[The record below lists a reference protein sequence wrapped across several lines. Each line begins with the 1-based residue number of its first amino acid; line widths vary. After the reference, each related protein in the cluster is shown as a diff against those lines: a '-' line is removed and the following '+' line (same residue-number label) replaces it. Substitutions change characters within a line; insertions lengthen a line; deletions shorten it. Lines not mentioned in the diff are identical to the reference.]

1 MKNITKKIFMGFLTL
16 FTLVGLIGCG
26 QGGKTKVDPNYPKKP
41 VEILVGFSAGGGT
54 DACARLV
61 FQYAGKYFGQK
72 FAIVNRPGASGEIA
86 WTELSKAPADGYTIG
101 FINPP
106 TFNSHPVQR
115 AGCKYSM
122 DSFKIIANMVTDPAC
137 FVVRTDSPIN
147 SVNDLYN
154 LAKTKDISIGYSG
167 PGTSE
172 SLMLRQIEELQGT
185 KLDKIP
191 YDGSAPSVVAL
202 LGGYVD
208 SVVMNVSEAIT
219 YTVDGSLK
227 LIAVSSRER
236 VDAFPNVLTLKE
248 QGMEVYNEAYRG
260 VAAPAGMPDEY
271 IAKIE
276 AAVQKALEDPEFIE
290 KAKTQNLPLNYLNSE
305 EFTEIILGIDKNL
318 REELKKGEW

>member
-1 MKNITKKIFMGFLTL
+1 MKKIKKIFMAFLTV
-16 FTLVGLIGCG
+16 FTLVSLIGCNENS
-26 QGGKTKVDPNYPKKP
+26 QTKVDPNYPKKP
-41 VEILVGFSAGGGT
+41 VEVLVGFSAGGGT

-86 WTELSKAPADGYTIG
+86 WTELSKAPTDGYTIG

-115 AGCKYSM
+115 DKCKYSM

-137 FVVRTDSPIN
+137 FVVKKDSPIN
-147 SVNDLYN
+147 SVNDLYEM
-154 LAKTKDISIGYSG
+154 AKTKNISIGYSG

-172 SLMLRQIEELQGT
+172 SLMLRQIEELKDV

-202 LGGYVD
+202 LGGHVD

-227 LIAVSSRER
+227 LIAVSSRDR
-236 VDAFPNVLTLKE
+236 VDTFPDVLTLKE
-248 QGMEVYNEAYRG
+248 QGLEVYNEAYRG
-260 VAAPAGMPDEY
+260 VAAPAGMPEEY
-271 IAKIE
+271 IEKIE
-276 AAVQKALEDPEFIE
+276 AAIKKALEDPEFIA
-290 KAKTQNLPLNYLNSE
+290 KAKTQNLPLDYMNSE
-305 EFTEIILGIDKNL
+305 ELTKVILGIDKNL
-318 REELKKGEW
+318 REEFKKGEW

>member
-1 MKNITKKIFMGFLTL
+1 MKVKGRILKLFLFIFVVF
-16 FTLVGLIGCG
+16 GLIGCS
-26 QGGKTKVDPNYPKKP
+26 QGKEVKIDSKYPKKP
-41 VEILVGFSAGGGT
+41 VEVIVGFSAGGGT

-86 WTELSKAPADGYTIG
+86 WTELSKASPEGYTIG

-115 AGCKYSM
+115 KGCKYSM
-122 DSFKIIANMVTDPAC
+122 DGFKIIANMVTDPAC
-137 FVVRTDSPIN
+137 FVVRSDSPIN
-147 SVNDLYN
+147 SINDLYET
-154 LAKTKDISIGYSG
+154 AKNKNISIGYSG

-172 SLMLRQIEELQGT
+172 SLMLRQIEEIT
-185 KLDKIP
+185 KINLDKIP

-202 LGGYVD
+202 LGGHVD

-227 LIAVSSRER
+227 LIAVSSRDR
-236 VDAFPNVLTLKE
+236 VEAFPEVSTLEE
-248 QGMEVYNEAYRG
+248 QGLKVYNEAYRG

-271 IAKIE
+271 ITKIE
-276 AAVQKALEDPEFIE
+276 DSIKKALQDPEFIE
-290 KAKTQNLPLNYLNSE
+290 KAKAQNLPLDYMGSK
-305 EFTEIILGIDKNL
+305 EFSEIILRIDENL
-318 REELKKGEW
+318 REEFKKGEW

>member
-1 MKNITKKIFMGFLTL
+1 MKIKKRILALFLSIFTIF
-16 FTLVGLIGCG
+16 GLIGCS
-26 QGGKTKVDPNYPKKP
+26 QGKEEKIDPKYPKKP
-41 VEILVGFSAGGGT
+41 VEVIVGFSAGGGT

-86 WTELSKAPADGYTIG
+86 WTELSKAPTDGYTIG

-115 AGCKYSM
+115 PGCKYSM
-122 DSFKIIANMVTDPAC
+122 ENFKIIANMVTDPAC
-137 FVVRTDSPIN
+137 FVVRASSPIN
-147 SVNDLYN
+147 SINDLYDM
-154 LAKTKDISIGYSG
+154 AKNKNVSIGYSG

-172 SLMLRQIEELQGT
+172 SLMLRQIEEIKKI

-202 LGGYVD
+202 LGGHVD

-227 LIAVSSRER
+227 LIAVSSKDR
-236 VDAFPNVLTLKE
+236 VEAFPEVSTLAE
-248 QGMEVYNEAYRG
+248 QGLEVYNEAYRG
-260 VAAPAGMPDEY
+260 VAAPAGIPDEY
-271 IAKIE
+271 ISKIE
-276 AAVQKALEDPEFIE
+276 DSIKKALQDPEFIA
-290 KAKTQNLPLNYLNSE
+290 KAKAQNLPLDYMGSE
-305 EFTEIILGIDKNL
+305 EFTNIILGIDANL
-318 REELKKGEW
+318 REEFKKGEW

>member
-1 MKNITKKIFMGFLTL
+1 MKIKKRILALLLSIFTIF
-16 FTLVGLIGCG
+16 GLIGCS
-26 QGGKTKVDPNYPKKP
+26 QGKEVKVDPKYPKKP
-41 VEILVGFSAGGGT
+41 VEVIVGFSAGGGT

-86 WTELSKAPADGYTIG
+86 WTELSKAPTDGYTIG

-115 AGCKYSM
+115 PGCKYSM

-137 FVVRTDSPIN
+137 FVVRANSPIN
-147 SVNDLYN
+147 SVNDLYDM
-154 LAKTKDISIGYSG
+154 AKNKNISIGYSG

-172 SLMLRQIEELQGT
+172 SLMLRQIEEI
-185 KLDKIP
+185 KKINLDKIP

-202 LGGYVD
+202 LGGHVD

-227 LIAVSSRER
+227 LIAVSSRDR
-236 VDAFPNVLTLKE
+236 VEAFPEVSTLAE
-248 QGMEVYNEAYRG
+248 QGLEVYNEAYRG
-260 VAAPAGMPDEY
+260 VAAPAGIPDEY

-276 AAVQKALEDPEFIE
+276 DSIKKALQDPEFIS
-290 KAKTQNLPLNYLNSE
+290 KAKTQNLPLDYMGSE
-305 EFTEIILGIDKNL
+305 EFTNIILGIDSTL
-318 REELKKGEW
+318 REEFKKGEW

>member
-1 MKNITKKIFMGFLTL
+1 MKLKKVISTLILSILTV
-16 FTLVGLIGCG
+16 FGLIGCSQDKG
-26 QGGKTKVDPNYPKKP
+26 TKVDPKYPKKP
-41 VEILVGFSAGGGT
+41 VEIIVGFSAGGGT

-86 WTELSKAPADGYTIG
+86 WTELAKAPTDGYTIG

-115 AGCKYSM
+115 EGCKYSM

-137 FVVRTDSPIN
+137 FVVRANSPIN
-147 SVNDLYN
+147 SVNDLYD
-154 LAKTKDISIGYSG
+154 LAKNKNISIGYSG

-172 SLMLRQIEELQGT
+172 SLMLRQIEEIKGT

-202 LGGYVD
+202 LGGHVD

-227 LIAVSSRER
+227 LIAVSSRDR
-236 VDAFPNVLTLKE
+236 VDAFPEVTTLEE
-248 QGMEVYNEAYRG
+248 QGLKVYNEAYRG

-271 IAKIE
+271 IEKIE
-276 AAVQKALEDPEFIE
+276 VSIQKALEDPEFIE
-290 KAKTQNLPLNYLNSE
+290 KAKAQNLPLNYLNSE
-305 EFTEIILGIDKNL
+305 EFTSIILDIDKTL
-318 REELKKGEW
+318 KEEFKKGEW